1 MMTMSLL
8 LLALSP
14 TASAAEPA
22 AFEPLPTLDR
32 WVLSE
37 GVASHAATKTANGKK
52 GGKKSGGGKNNGG
65 IDVPPGPQ
73 IPGWR
78 TEYYIQPG
86 AGVRLYQN
94 GSGETKTLATFGG
107 EAGLSYRQKGKGQ
120 PKLAGRTRLSG
131 EVMATGDLD
140 KGLDLRAGSFIG
152 PQWKSLGLQ
161 AGPDLFYNQWT
172 FGSQVLDPS
181 IGVEVPVVATVSGE
195 KLSAF
200 AGVSPAYLM
209 NEDRRVDWD
218 KETIPGFGHEFTY
231 MGGVSG
237 RFNGL
242 NLSAQAQYRVTAAGP
257 IPSFSVNAGA
267 NSEGIQ
273 QILEIFGVGGGGSS
287 SGGSRR

>member
-14 TASAAEPA
+14 AASAAEPA

-37 GVASHAATKTANGKK
+37 GVAANKTANNKK
-52 GGKKSGGGKNNGG
+52 GGKKTGGGKNNGG

-94 GSGETKTLATFGG
+94 GAGETKTLATFGG
-107 EAGLSYRQKGKGQ
+107 EAGLSYRQKGKDL
-120 PKLAGRTRLSG
+120 PKMVGRTRLSG

-140 KGLDLRAGSFIG
+140 KGLDVRAGSFIG
-152 PQWKSLGLQ
+152 PQWKNLGVQ

-181 IGVEVPVVATVSGE
+181 IGVEIPVTATLSGE
-195 KLSAF
+195 KLTAF

-218 KETIPGFGHEFTY
+218 KETLPGFGHEFTY
-231 MGGVSG
+231 MGGLTG

-242 NLSAQAQYRVTAAGP
+242 KLSAQVQYRITAAGP

-273 QILEIFGVGGGGSS
+273 QILEIFGVGGGSS
-287 SGGSRR
+287 SGGTRR

>member
-8 LLALSP
+8 LLTLSP
-14 TASAAEPA
+14 ASAAESA
-22 AFEPLPTLDR
+22 TFEPLPTLER

-37 GVASHAATKTANGKK
+37 GIAAEAAGKTAGANKNKK
-52 GGKKSGGGKNNGG
+52 TGGKKSGGLE
-65 IDVPPGPQ
+65 VPPGPQ

-94 GSGETKTLATFGG
+94 GSGETKTLATLGG
-107 EAGLSYRQKGKGQ
+107 EAGLSYRQKGKGL
-120 PKLAGRTRLSG
+120 PKMVGRTRVSG
-131 EVMATGDLD
+131 EIMATGDLD
-140 KGLDLRAGSFIG
+140 KGLDLRVGSFMG
-152 PQWKSLGLQ
+152 PQWERVGLQ
-161 AGPDLFYNQWT
+161 VGPDLFYNQWT

-181 IGVEVPVVATVSGE
+181 VGVEVPAVATVSGE
-195 KLSAF
+195 RLTAF

-209 NEDRRVDWD
+209 NDDRRVDWD
-218 KETIPGFGHEFTY
+218 KEELPGFGHEFTY
-231 MGGVSG
+231 MGGLTG

-242 NLSAQAQYRVTAAGP
+242 KLSAQVQYRITAAGP

-273 QILEIFGVGGGGSS
+273 QLLEIFGVGGGGSS
-287 SGGSRR
+287 GGGSRR